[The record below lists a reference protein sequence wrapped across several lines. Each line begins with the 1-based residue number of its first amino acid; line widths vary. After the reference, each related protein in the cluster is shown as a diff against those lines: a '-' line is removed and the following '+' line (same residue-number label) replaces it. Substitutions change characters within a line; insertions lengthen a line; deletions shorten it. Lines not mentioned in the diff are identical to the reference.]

1 MHINVDSKPVAS
13 NACDSKKHARVETI
27 DRLYQ
32 RCARGPQQKILSWPS
47 SVLHNIMNRRVTSV
61 TTDADQTTVN
71 EATGAIDIRD
81 TVPLVLKELHCRFDT
96 LKDSAVILL
105 VAGRLIC
112 RPEFFK
118 FRRLWLFTELIQPSC
133 RGRTETVLDGIGRL
147 S

>member
-81 TVPLVLKELHCRFDT
+81 TVPLVLKELHCR
-96 LKDSAVILL
+96 
-105 VAGRLIC
+105 
-112 RPEFFK
+112 
-118 FRRLWLFTELIQPSC
+118 W
-133 RGRTETVLDGIGRL
+133 
-147 S
+147 